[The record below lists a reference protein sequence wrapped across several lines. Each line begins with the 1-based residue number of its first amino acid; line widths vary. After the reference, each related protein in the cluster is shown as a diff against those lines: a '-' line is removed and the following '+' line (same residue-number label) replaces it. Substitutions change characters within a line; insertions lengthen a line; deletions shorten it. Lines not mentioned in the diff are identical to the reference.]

1 MVYYRGLCLVMH
13 PGILSGSVFSITDV
27 KVHLQKRFKRSI
39 LFLERHKTNMI
50 QTEKHLS
57 LVKDN
62 DSSVEQLAS
71 DLAQKASGHARDYLS
86 YFDMVRS
93 DPREYVMESEQ
104 QELEAFIVNNTSA
117 FIQAVEEYTVDAVAL
132 KWKPSHPHARA
143 EEIAYDEQSHF
154 TQRAIDHYYRWINGI
169 TAEFCREL
177 GMVVDG
183 EPVYPKLDPLQH
195 DDDPLPVAETSSV
208 KGEASYLGMQSIISP
223 DAYAQCKQYLLT
235 YIETYRQFD
244 RLPDIKSDAQSA
256 KLAQQVLKIA

>member
-1 MVYYRGLCLVMH
+1 
-13 PGILSGSVFSITDV
+13 
-27 KVHLQKRFKRSI
+27 
-39 LFLERHKTNMI
+39 MI

-57 LVKDN
+57 LVRDN
-62 DSSVEQLAS
+62 GSNVEQLAS
-71 DLAQKASGHARDYLS
+71 DLVQKASEHARDYLS

-93 DPREYVMESEQ
+93 DPREYVMGREQ

-132 KWKPSHPHARA
+132 KWRPSHPHARA
-143 EEIAYDEQSHF
+143 EEIAYDEQNHF

-183 EPVYPKLDPLQH
+183 EPVYPQLDPLQH
-195 DDDPLPVAETSSV
+195 DHDPLPVAEISSI
-208 KGEASYLGMQSIISP
+208 KGEASYLSMQSIIST
-223 DAYAQCKQYLLT
+223 DTYAQCKQYLLT

-244 RLPDIKSDAQSA
+244 RLPDIKADAQSA
-256 KLAQQVLKIA
+256 KLAQQVLRIA